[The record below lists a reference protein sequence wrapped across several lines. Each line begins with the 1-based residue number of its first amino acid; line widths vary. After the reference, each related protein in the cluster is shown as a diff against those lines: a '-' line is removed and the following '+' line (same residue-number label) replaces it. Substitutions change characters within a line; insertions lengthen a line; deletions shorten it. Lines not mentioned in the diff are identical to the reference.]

1 MEGPEYPGEGAINI
15 FYSRAYLV
23 SALGT
28 KTKKIKMMA
37 KCSSN
42 TTKKNEYG
50 HKPSSKLWR
59 ESGDWVALLI
69 IIAGGPLK

>member
-28 KTKKIKMMA
+28 QKKIKMMA

-42 TTKKNEYG
+42 TTKKINMVINLVANYG
-50 HKPSSKLWR
+50 GRVEIGLPC
-59 ESGDWVALLI
+59 
-69 IIAGGPLK
+69 

>member
-1 MEGPEYPGEGAINI
+1 MEGPEYPGEGAINN

-28 KTKKIKMMA
+28 KTKKIKMME

-42 TTKKNEYG
+42 TTKKINMVI
-50 HKPSSKLWR
+50 KL
-59 ESGDWVALLI
+59 EAYF
-69 IIAGGPLK
+69 GGRVEIGLPC

>member
-28 KTKKIKMMA
+28 KTKKIKIMA

-42 TTKKNEYG
+42 TTKKMNMVIKLVANYG
-50 HKPSSKLWR
+50 GRVEIGLPC
-59 ESGDWVALLI
+59 
-69 IIAGGPLK
+69 

>member
-42 TTKKNEYG
+42 TTKKINKLG
-50 HKPSSKLWR
+50 QHQSQTPVPSKSLFQV
-59 ESGDWVALLI
+59 G
-69 IIAGGPLK
+69 

>member
-1 MEGPEYPGEGAINI
+1 MEGPEYPGEGAINN

-28 KTKKIKMMA
+28 KTKKIKMME

-42 TTKKNEYG
+42 TPKKKYVLKARANYG
-50 HKPSSKLWR
+50 GRVEIGLPC
-59 ESGDWVALLI
+59 
-69 IIAGGPLK
+69 